1 MKSKKV
7 VSSNSLGITIGE
19 RQMSTFRPEYFD
31 MFDSSI
37 LLERDLV
44 LLLQSENRW
53 FTTEEINQALRVK
66 SNTTLRIVNRLEE
79 DLLEMEEDNLELVV
93 SKGKGFFLQKNLDS
107 SVTPFISYIFSKTQI
122 IKMIEAIFSGEFGTV
137 KKYAQDYYISEA
149 TVRRYLIRIRKF
161 FSRYEIQVKRETAEL
176 EGSESQI
183 RMIML
188 LTYWRLYNGVKWPFT
203 TINEQSIMKLV
214 EEVTSE
220 IDHMNVSLIMK
231 RRLAY
236 YFAVTILRTRK
247 GNFVEIEF
255 QNYSHLLEDN
265 HYRYF
270 EKYLMDYK
278 GDINT
283 SYGEIPFHYMVWK
296 THPSFYKN
304 KEFIQSYYYL
314 EKEKQTPVF
323 KAVELMV
330 KQFQQEFSEIPEKKY
345 QEFYGTAYACHEFAY
360 QFKGF
365 STDLGGYFY
374 NSVIERDYPNLGEKI
389 EIFLNKLYQ
398 LSGNSIFLETEYL
411 KLMYC
416 LLFSQIKPISS
427 LEKQINIYLE
437 TDLPMPVTLLLKNQ
451 IETYF
456 SLRHHLKVWADLT
469 EIPENIDIVLTTV
482 PFSDIK
488 KFFPHAETI
497 TVSRNIGINDFKN
510 IREEIVGL
518 IKKESAQTSEVF
530 TRG

>member
-7 VSSNSLGITIGE
+7 VASNSLGITIGE

-37 LLERDLV
+37 LLERELA

-53 FTTEEINQALRVK
+53 FTTEEINQVLGVK

-79 DLLEMEEDNLELVV
+79 DLLEMGDENLALVV

-176 EGSESQI
+176 EGAESQI
-183 RMIML
+183 RMVML
-188 LTYWRLYNGVKWPFT
+188 LTYWRLYTGVKWPFT
-203 TINEQSIMKLV
+203 TINEQAIMKLV
-214 EEVTSE
+214 DELISKIGYV
-220 IDHMNVSLIMK
+220 NVSLTMK

-247 GNFVEIEF
+247 SNFIEIDF
-255 QNYSHLLEDN
+255 QKYAHLLEDDS
-265 HYRYF
+265 YRYF
-270 EKYLMDYK
+270 EKCLIDFK

-283 SYGEIPFHYMVWK
+283 LYGEIPFHYGVWK
-296 THPSFYKN
+296 THPSFYKK
-304 KEFIQSYYYL
+304 KEMVQSHYYL

-323 KAVELMV
+323 QAVELMV
-330 KQFQQEFSEIPEKKY
+330 KEFQKEFSEIPQKNY
-345 QEFYGTAYACHEFAY
+345 QEFYGGAYACHEFAY

-374 NSVIERDYPNLGEKI
+374 NFVIDGEYPNLGKKI
-389 EIFLNKLYQ
+389 EKFLNHLYQ
-398 LSGNSIFLETEYL
+398 LSGNSIFLEKEYL
-411 KLMYC
+411 KMMYC
-416 LLFSQIKPISS
+416 LLFSQVKPISS

-437 TDLPMPVTLLLKNQ
+437 TDLPMPVTLLLKDQ
-451 IETYF
+451 IENYF
-456 SLRHHLKVWADLT
+456 SLRHHLKVWSGFIEST
-469 EIPENIDIVLTTV
+469 EKIDIVLTTV

-488 KFFPHAETI
+488 KNFPQAEMITI
-497 TVSRNIGINDFKN
+497 SRNIGIDDFKN
-510 IREEIVGL
+510 IRKEIIGL
-518 IKKESAQTSEVF
+518 IKKESAQYSEVF
-530 TRG
+530 MHE